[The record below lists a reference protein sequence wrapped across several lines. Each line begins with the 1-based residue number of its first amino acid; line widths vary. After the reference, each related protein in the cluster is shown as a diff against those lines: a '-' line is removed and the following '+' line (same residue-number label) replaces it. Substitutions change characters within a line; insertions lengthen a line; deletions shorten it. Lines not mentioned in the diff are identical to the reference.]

1 MVSKNLPRPQR
12 LRLLRDVTAYLV
24 LAAGAALA
32 QTAPPAS
39 QGSTPVPSMPAPA
52 EAQLQ
57 AAAAKPAADGTAAQP
72 DGKKAKH
79 KKVKAK
85 KEKKPKRTP
94 VSITDGILTVD
105 GFAGKAAMNYQIE
118 DLQYLYIWAP
128 GIGTAV
134 ISDHT
139 FPLAKEQPAAF
150 DGPSLTVTVDGHQL
164 QLTSS
169 NRLLGKKPASAW
181 VLLDANYQYPSKY
194 PAVGYGGTTAAPF
207 VWPGSRQ
214 SAEAKDKSVVAP
226 PLPKSLLPVQ
236 LPVACPA
243 TGAQPAGCIP
253 VKPAAAPSSTTTP
266 AVTPTTKPQ

>member
-1 MVSKNLPRPQR
+1 MESMNRFSSQR
-12 LRLLRDVTAYLV
+12 WRRWCAVAAAV
-24 LAAGAALA
+24 VFAAGVAVAQSAA
-32 QTAPPAS
+32 PAS
-39 QGSTPVPSMPAPA
+39 QSSAPVPSMPAPSDG
-52 EAQLQ
+52 QQ
-57 AAAAKPAADGTAAQP
+57 ASAAAKPAADGSTAQP
-72 DGKKAKH
+72 EGKPGKQ
-79 KKVKAK
+79 KKVKVK

-105 GFAGKAAMNYQIE
+105 GFAGKAAMNYEIE

-134 ISDHT
+134 ISDHA
-139 FPLAKEQPAAF
+139 FPMAKEQTAAF
-150 DGPSLTVTVDGHQL
+150 DGPSLTVTVDGHEL

-169 NRLLGKKPASAW
+169 KRLLGKKPASAW
-181 VLLDANYQYPSKY
+181 VLLNTSYQYPSRY
-194 PAVGYGGTTAAPF
+194 PAVGYGGTPAAPF

-214 SAEAKDKSVVAP
+214 SVEAKDKSAVAP

-253 VKPAAAPSSTTTP
+253 AKPAAAPVSTSTP
-266 AVTPTTKPQ
+266 AANKPQ